1 MIGQMPEET
10 KMKIRIFA
18 AALLL
23 AITGGNALAEDYPA
37 RAVRVIIPFPPGGP
51 TDAVGRLIAQ
61 KVATQT
67 GQAFLVENR
76 AGGNGV
82 IGADAVAKAAK
93 DGYTLMFN
101 ASTFITTD
109 LVSKNTPYSVVK
121 DFIPVALVAKAPLA
135 VSINSQ
141 LGPKTIA
148 ELVTYG
154 RANPGKLDFA
164 VGSIGSAGHLATE
177 LLKRSAGISINI
189 IPYKGSTPAYQDLI
203 GGQIQGFV
211 DPVLG
216 ALPFWKGGRTTVL
229 AVTSRERLPSAPDTP
244 TVGATLKGYE
254 AYSWYGLWAPAGTP
268 KDIVT
273 RLNGE
278 VNKALGSELR
288 DKLIEQGYLLSP
300 GSPEDFVKFQRDELA
315 ISGKII
321 SDAKIHID

>member
-1 MIGQMPEET
+1 MNLPQRAP
-10 KMKIRIFA
+10 A
-18 AALLL
+18 CALMGIAL
-23 AITGGNALAEDYPA
+23 AISVGAGNACLAQDYPA
-37 RAVRVIIPFPPGGP
+37 RPVKVIIPFPPGGP
-51 TDAVGRLIAQ
+51 TDAVGRLISQ

-67 GQAFLVENR
+67 GQSFLVDNR

-82 IGADAVAKAAK
+82 IGADAVAKAPK

-109 LVSKNTPYSVVK
+109 LVSKNAPYSVVR

-135 VSINSQ
+135 VSVNSN

-148 ELVTYG
+148 ELVAYG
-154 RANPGKLDFA
+154 KANPGKLDFA

-177 LLKRSAGISINI
+177 LLKRMAGISINI

-216 ALPFWKGGRTTVL
+216 ALPFWKGGRVTVL

-244 TVGATLKGYE
+244 VVGATLKGYE

-268 KDIVT
+268 KDIVG
-273 RLNGE
+273 RLNAE
-278 VNKALGSELR
+278 VNKALGSELQA
-288 DKLIEQGYLLSP
+288 KLIEQGYLLSP
-300 GSPEDFVKFQRDELA
+300 GSPEDFARFQHEDLGVA
-315 ISGKII
+315 AKII
-321 SDAKIHID
+321 SDAKIRID

>member
-1 MIGQMPEET
+1 
-10 KMKIRIFA
+10 MKFPPRLLA
-18 AALLL
+18 GLLL
-23 AITGGNALAEDYPA
+23 TAACAAPGVCSAEDYPA
-37 RAVRVIIPFPPGGP
+37 RPVRVVIPFPPGGP

-61 KVATQT
+61 KVGTQI
-67 GQAFLVENR
+67 GQSFVIDNR

-109 LVSKNTPYSVVK
+109 MVSKNTPYSVAR
-121 DFIPVALVAKAPLA
+121 DFVPVALVAKAPLA
-135 VSINSQ
+135 VSVNSD
-141 LGPKTIA
+141 LEPKTIA
-148 ELVTYG
+148 QLVAYG
-154 RANPGKLDFA
+154 KAHPGKLDFA

-177 LLKRSAGISINI
+177 MLKRAAGISINI

-216 ALPFWKGGRTTVL
+216 ALPFWKGGRVTVL
-229 AVTSRERLPSAPDTP
+229 GVTSRERLPAAPDMP
-244 TVGATLKGYE
+244 TVGATLKGFE

-268 KDIVT
+268 KEIVG
-273 RLNGE
+273 RLNAE
-278 VNKALGSELR
+278 VNKALNSELR

-300 GSPEDFVKFQRDELA
+300 GSPEDFARFQHDELSVA
-315 ISGKII
+315 GKII
-321 SDAKIHID
+321 SDAKIRID

>member
-1 MIGQMPEET
+1 MW
-10 KMKIRIFA
+10 A

-23 AITGGNALAEDYPA
+23 AASGAALAEDYPA
-37 RAVRVIIPFPPGGP
+37 RPVKVIIPFPPGGP
-51 TDAVGRLIAQ
+51 TDAIGRLISQ
-61 KVATQT
+61 KVGSQT
-67 GQAFLVENR
+67 GQSFLVDNR

-101 ASTFITTD
+101 ASTFTTTD

-121 DFIPVALVAKAPLA
+121 DFAPVALVAKAPLA

-141 LGPKTIA
+141 LGPKNI
-148 ELVTYG
+148 EQLVAYAKG
-154 RANPGKLDFA
+154 HPGKLDFA

-177 LLKRSAGISINI
+177 LLKRSAGITINI

-216 ALPFWKGGRTTVL
+216 ALPFWKGGRITVL
-229 AVTSRERLPSAPDTP
+229 AVTSHDRLPSAQETP

-268 KDIVT
+268 RELVT
-273 RLNGE
+273 KLNAE
-278 VNKALGSELR
+278 VNKALNSELR

-300 GSPEDFVKFQRDELA
+300 GSPEDFAKFQRDELNVA
-315 ISGKII
+315 GKII
-321 SDAKIHID
+321 RDAKISID

>member
-1 MIGQMPEET
+1 MNMRLWAT
-10 KMKIRIFA
+10 
-18 AALLL
+18 ALLL
-23 AITGGNALAEDYPA
+23 AATGATALAQDYPA

-51 TDAVGRLIAQ
+51 TDAIGRLTAG
-61 KVATQT
+61 KLATQT
-67 GQAFLVENR
+67 GQSFLVDNR

-121 DFIPVALVAKAPLA
+121 DFAPVALVAKAPLA

-148 ELVTYG
+148 ELVAYG
-154 RANPGKLDFA
+154 KANPGKLDFA

-177 LLKRSAGISINI
+177 LLKRSAGIQINI

-229 AVTSRERLPSAPDTP
+229 AVTSRDRLPSAPDTP

-254 AYSWYGLWAPAGTP
+254 AYSWYGLWAPTGTS
-268 KDIVT
+268 KDIIT
-273 RLNGE
+273 KLNSE
-278 VNKALGSELR
+278 VNKALNSELR

-300 GSPEDFVKFQRDELA
+300 GTPEDFVKFQRDELTV
-315 ISGKII
+315 SGKII
-321 SDAKIHID
+321 TDAKIHID

>member
-1 MIGQMPEET
+1 MNLPQRAP
-10 KMKIRIFA
+10 A
-18 AALLL
+18 CALMGIAL
-23 AITGGNALAEDYPA
+23 AIGMGAGSACQAQDYPA
-37 RAVRVIIPFPPGGP
+37 RPVKVIIPFPPGGP
-51 TDAVGRLIAQ
+51 TDAVGRLISQ
-61 KVATQT
+61 KVAAQT
-67 GQAFLVENR
+67 GQSFLVDNR

-82 IGADAVAKAAK
+82 IGADAVAKAPK

-109 LVSKNTPYSVVK
+109 LVSKNAPYSVVR

-135 VSINSQ
+135 VSVNSN

-154 RANPGKLDFA
+154 KANPGKLDFA

-177 LLKRSAGISINI
+177 LLKRMAGISINI

-216 ALPFWKGGRTTVL
+216 ALPFWKGGRVTVL

-244 TVGATLKGYE
+244 VVGATLKGYE

-268 KDIVT
+268 KDIVG
-273 RLNGE
+273 RLNAE
-278 VNKALGSELR
+278 VNKALGSELQA
-288 DKLIEQGYLLSP
+288 KLIEQGYLLAP
-300 GSPEDFVKFQRDELA
+300 GSPEDFARFQHDELGVA
-315 ISGKII
+315 GKII